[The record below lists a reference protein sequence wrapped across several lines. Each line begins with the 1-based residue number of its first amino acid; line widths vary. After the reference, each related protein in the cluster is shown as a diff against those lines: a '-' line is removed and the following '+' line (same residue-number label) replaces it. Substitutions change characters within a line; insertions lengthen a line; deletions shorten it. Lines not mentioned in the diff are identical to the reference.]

1 MRHFAGQL
9 LANFFFSLFLVI
21 IPEVF
26 AKVNSAQFP
35 SRIFDQ
41 SRKETFVWLASVQSP
56 YRAQMSKQRWLL
68 SETLLWQD
76 RHLWLLLCVYKKSFI
91 DRKIAV
97 SDLKHACLSSPW
109 VSCHVNVLYL
119 AHRRPVA
126 GWSSFEVRVINLSR
140 SKLRVLR
147 KVRKRKKVELFA
159 PAQTKV
165 SCLTNHNRQTNQWTG
180 ETSKWKCEANCLGG
194 KARVEYS
201 FCLWFACDFACDW
214 FKDLEILNH
223 KQWYYFHDNGGAFL
237 SLLSVVVFTGVL
249 SSSRPWTLCQRGYGY
264 KVLRYQP

>member
-1 MRHFAGQL
+1 MAAFRNIFVVK
-9 LANFFFSLFLVI
+9 SL
-21 IPEVF
+21 
-26 AKVNSAQFP
+26 S
-35 SRIFDQ
+35 
-41 SRKETFVWLASVQSP
+41 
-56 YRAQMSKQRWLL
+56 
-68 SETLLWQD
+68 
-76 RHLWLLLCVYKKSFI
+76 LLLLYVYKKSFV

-97 SDLKHACLSSPW
+97 SDLKHASLSSPW

-147 KVRKRKKVELFA
+147 KVRKRKKVDLFA

-180 ETSKWKCEANCLGG
+180 ETSKWKCEAKCLGR

-201 FCLWFACDFACDW
+201 FCLWLVQRPW
-214 FKDLEILNH
+214 NVKPQTMI
-223 KQWYYFHDNGGAFL
+223 
-237 SLLSVVVFTGVL
+237 LLSWQRWGIFNFTFLCLFVFFFAGVL
-249 SSSRPWTLCQRGYGY
+249 SSSRPRTLRQRGYGY

>member
-1 MRHFAGQL
+1 MDEVQELLTLYQPPDWLTCTVNRISPYVPQLGDEVNFILAPLSDKVVFNSPLRRSAIGQ
-9 LANFFFSLFLVI
+9 FFFSLFLVI

-76 RHLWLLLCVYKKSFI
+76 RHLWLQLCVYKKSFI

-97 SDLKHACLSSPW
+97 SDLKHACLSSSW

-119 AHRRPVA
+119 AHRRPVE

-180 ETSKWKCEANCLGG
+180 ETSKWNCEAKCLGG
-194 KARVEYS
+194 KARVE
-201 FCLWFACDFACDW
+201 
-214 FKDLEILNH
+214 
-223 KQWYYFHDNGGAFL
+223 
-237 SLLSVVVFTGVL
+237 
-249 SSSRPWTLCQRGYGY
+249 
-264 KVLRYQP
+264 